1 LKKIEKSMKKIITQ
15 GQDFKKF
22 EVSYNEAREIL
33 DKM

>member
-1 LKKIEKSMKKIITQ
+1 LKKIEKSMKKIVSQ

-22 EVSYNEAREIL
+22 DVSFDEARKIL